1 MTVTATKTALF
12 VPRVTEGVG
21 EMITVVIWSHDIT
34 LFIINLPDQIW
45 KPDSHQEPYLKA
57 ISQSG
62 GISSDISLTPDGSC
76 HILENYFVS

>member
-1 MTVTATKTALF
+1 MTGKATKTALF
-12 VPRVTEGVG
+12 VPRETPGVG
-21 EMITVVIWSHDIT
+21 EMITVIWSHDIT
-34 LFIINLPDQIW
+34 LSIINLPDQIW

-62 GISSDISLTPDGSC
+62 GISSDILLTPDGSC